1 MSDPTRRLPNGDRAE
16 LDLRKLTEYCLNPGH
31 PRGRHKAR
39 VFHDALGIGQA
50 DAEELRARFLRAA
63 REGAAVLH
71 ETDKWGERWRVDV
84 AILRHNRRV
93 MIRTVWIVRRSSPN
107 PKFVTC
113 WVLR

>member
-1 MSDPTRRLPNGDRAE
+1 MSGQTRRLPNGDQAE
-16 LDLRKLTEYCLNPGH
+16 FDLRKLTEYCLNPGH

-39 VFHDALGIGQA
+39 VFDDTLGIGQA
-50 DAEELRARFLRAA
+50 DAEELQARFLRA
-63 REGAAVLH
+63 GMAVLH

-84 AILRHNRRV
+84 AIVRQNRRI
-93 MIRTVWIVRRSSPN
+93 MIRTIWIVRRSSPN

>member
-1 MSDPTRRLPNGDRAE
+1 MPDATGRLPNGDRAE

-39 VFHDALGIGQA
+39 VFRDALGIGQA

-63 REGAAVLH
+63 REGTAVLH
-71 ETDKWGERWRVDV
+71 ERDEWGERWRVDV
-84 AILRHNRRV
+84 AMLRQNKRV
-93 MIRTVWIVRRSSPN
+93 MIRTIWIVRRSSPN

-113 WVLR
+113 